1 MPSSHPYSCLQLPT
15 DAPFELRSSVGK
27 GWGVFATRRIARGA
41 LILREDP
48 LFIIRKHPAHII
60 EEDVWRAFQQLL
72 PDQKQQFLLLRDNSV
87 KPFTSMNAACAENSF
102 SLRTPGES
110 KKSKAPAQGLFLL
123 HSRFNHSCLPNAKIP
138 IVEGESIESFAVR
151 DILPGEEITICYEP
165 DFECQ
170 TRLERHEVLR
180 FTCDCEVCQP
190 GTLFQQLS
198 DSRRRLIRGLEYLT
212 QGKDL
217 DRQRRDSSSPL
228 IIDPALK
235 RAAETF
241 DISVSSRLIY
251 RLLSVVLLYDEGLL
265 DDIMLQRLWPGISRL
280 AGAFGS
286 EENAVIAQ
294 LALEQDTWVKKLEV
308 AFKLFGRR
316 DPVDGAFAKILR
328 LKRGI

>member
-1 MPSSHPYSCLQLPT
+1 MPSSHPYSCLRLPT
-15 DAPFELRSSVGK
+15 DAPFELRPSAGK

-41 LILREDP
+41 LILKENP
-48 LFIIRKHPAHII
+48 LFIIRKHPAHIT
-60 EEDVWRAFQQLL
+60 EQDVWQAFQQL
-72 PDQKQQFLLLRDNSV
+72 PSKEKEQFLLLRDNSV
-87 KPFTSMNAACAENSF
+87 KPFASMNAACAENSF
-102 SLRTPGES
+102 SLATPEKS
-110 KKSKAPAQGLFLL
+110 KKSKAPAHGLFLL

-138 IVEGESIESFAVR
+138 TVEGESIKSFAVR

-165 DFECQ
+165 DFQCRP
-170 TRLERHEVLR
+170 RLERHQILR
-180 FTCDCEVCQP
+180 FTCDCEACQP

-217 DRQRRDSSSPL
+217 DSERRDSSPPL

-235 RAAETF
+235 HAAETF
-241 DISVSSRLIY
+241 EIPVSSRLIY
-251 RLLSVVLLYDEGLL
+251 RLLSVVLLDDEGLL
-265 DDIMLQRLWPGISRL
+265 DDFMLQRLWPGISTL

-286 EENAVIAQ
+286 KENAMIAQ

-316 DPVDGAFAKILR
+316 DPIDVAFAEILR
-328 LKRGI
+328 LKRGN